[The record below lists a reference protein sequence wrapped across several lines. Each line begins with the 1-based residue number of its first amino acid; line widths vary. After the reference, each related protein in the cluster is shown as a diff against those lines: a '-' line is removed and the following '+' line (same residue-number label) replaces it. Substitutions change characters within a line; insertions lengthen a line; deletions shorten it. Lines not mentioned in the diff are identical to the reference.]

1 MQWRNIGGL
10 AEIKT
15 IYRARV
21 KHLLALPVL
30 ECIDLICELAGVN
43 QAAQDVVGEVTE
55 S

>member
-1 MQWRNIGGL
+1 MV
-10 AEIKT
+10 
-15 IYRARV
+15 Y
-21 KHLLALPVL
+21 HLLYRRRTHIVILNGIKRPLTALPVL